1 MNIRVKLEEGAK
13 LPSKAHEADGGF
25 DIYARHGFCVFGTKG
40 NNIGSGTHDTGVH
53 IEIPKGYVG
62 LLKSKSGHNVK
73 FGLTNEGV
81 IDSGYTG
88 SIVVKLY
95 NHTSEDFWFNEGDK
109 VTQLVIVPIA
119 DAKLIETDSLEATER
134 GDGGFGSTG
143 I

>member
-1 MNIRVKLEEGAK
+1 MNIRVKLDEGAK

-25 DIYARHGFCVFGTKG
+25 DIYARRGFCVFGTKG
-40 NNIGSGTHDTGVH
+40 NSIGTGTHDTGVH

-95 NHTSEDFWFNEGDK
+95 NHTSEDFWFKEGDK

-119 DAKLIETDSLEATER
+119 DARLIETDSLDSTER
-134 GDGGFGSTG
+134 GNGGFGSSG
-143 I
+143 R